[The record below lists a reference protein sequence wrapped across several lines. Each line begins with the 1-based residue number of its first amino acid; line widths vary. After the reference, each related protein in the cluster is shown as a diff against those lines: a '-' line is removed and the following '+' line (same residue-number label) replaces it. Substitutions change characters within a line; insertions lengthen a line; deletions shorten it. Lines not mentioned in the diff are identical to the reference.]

1 MKEKPNKPKNVI
13 SFEGC
18 EMMEMLL
25 VATIG
30 SIVSLLLVMFYRIR
44 FGRESLPGLG
54 LGRRKFKDWPRLI
67 VTIIL
72 VVLVFFTVLTFY
84 LRDGIEG
91 ANAAWAF
98 GGPIVGS
105 LIGYWFGKPL

>member
-1 MKEKPNKPKNVI
+1 MEILLI
-13 SFEGC
+13 S
-18 EMMEMLL
+18 
-25 VATIG
+25 TIG
-30 SIVSLLLVMFYRIR
+30 SFIVLLLVMFYRIR
-44 FGRESLPGLG
+44 SGRESAPGLG
-54 LGRRKFKDWPRLI
+54 LGRKKFKDWPRLTL
-67 VTIIL
+67 TIIL
-72 VVLVFFTVLTFY
+72 VALVFLTVLTFY